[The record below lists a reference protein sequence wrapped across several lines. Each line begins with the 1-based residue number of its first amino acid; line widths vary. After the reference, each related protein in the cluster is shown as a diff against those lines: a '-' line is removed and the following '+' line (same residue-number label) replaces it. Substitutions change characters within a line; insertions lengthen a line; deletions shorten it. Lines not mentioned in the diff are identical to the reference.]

1 MKIHLGKIELI
12 MYLSDNNMTV
22 IDLQNLE
29 VDKFKLGKSGRAIK
43 LFYDKEPVQ
52 ICTSTMYLPF
62 GVKSVSKEWSNYS
75 EYNMD
80 CFLNN
85 STSDISITFRE
96 SIEKLDSIIRNLV
109 KENLTL
115 FDSKTEK
122 ANENFIYNAILREN
136 GSYPKLMRLQLSR
149 DRNGNFES
157 VIFDESKKKIKID
170 EHNIDTILTKGKN
183 FKTIIECVKIWHYNG
198 KVGSIWNIVQLKFS
212 EKTLKEIEPDQRTVS
227 GANVYNQLLIIDD

>member
-1 MKIHLGKIELI
+1 
-12 MYLSDNNMTV
+12 MTV

-29 VDKFKLGKSGRAIK
+29 LEKFKLGKSGRAVK

-85 STSDISITFRE
+85 STSSISVTFRE
-96 SIEKLDSIIRNLV
+96 SIEKLDDIIKNLV
-109 KENLTL
+109 KSNLEL
-115 FDSKTEK
+115 FNSKNES
-122 ANENFIYNAILREN
+122 ANENFTYSPILREN
-136 GSYPKLMRLQLSR
+136 GNYPKLMRLQLTR

-157 VIFDESKKKIKID
+157 VIFDENKKKIKID
-170 EHNIDTILTKGKN
+170 EHNIDTVLSKGKN
-183 FKTIIECVKIWHYNG
+183 FKTIIECVKVWYYNG
-198 KVGSIWNIVQLKFS
+198 KVGSIWSIVQLKFS
-212 EKTLKEIEPDQRTVS
+212 ERSKVEMEPLEPITMNQ
-227 GANVYNQLLIIDD
+227 VYNQLMIIDDD